1 MTTPRPTSHHY
12 LPHIDGLRALAVV
25 SVIVYH
31 LHAAWLPRGYL
42 GVDIFFVISGFV
54 VSLSVSHWLGI
65 RLGPFL
71 LAFYA
76 RRLMRIMPAL
86 VVCLLATFLLSALF
100 IPPGWL
106 SDGNERTGRYAFWGL
121 ANWAL
126 ARGGNDYFSPRTE
139 FNPFTHTWSLGVE
152 EQFYLVF
159 PLVFLAWLQLRRRL
173 SVALMVLGVGASLLA
188 YVWMSQRAPG
198 DTFYLSWYRFWQLG
212 AGVLLFQ
219 LWSARR
225 SASAESGHAGG
236 WLAWAGV
243 LTVAAALWAPL
254 PASLPAAQAWWPN
267 LLVVLGTLALIA
279 GGVGQGGGVGWALT
293 QTPVRWIG
301 KVSYSLYLW
310 HWPVFVLARWTVG
323 LDDATTRAAALTL
336 TVLLGW
342 ASARWLEQPLRR
354 WGEAPRKGRVVA
366 GSLLGVALAAM
377 AAQGIVAGRDSLSL
391 SVVSRNAADWS
402 TGHPGAVPTPG
413 VCVSTMAY
421 HQRDGVSEVVF
432 QPSACGPHTPPAGR
446 LFVLGDSHA
455 MHLHALYD
463 GLARVHALETHVY
476 GAGGCAYLG
485 LSPVSPGCAD
495 NTRRAMLRLLADMAA
510 GDVLLLSSLR
520 VRRMVDQWA
529 HFNSPEGVLAEMA
542 SEPFVRERERQVA
555 AALPELQALAARGV
569 HVVLPAPTPVFRTVP
584 YRCADGF
591 NRHNPIC
598 RWGGELPRTQMEA
611 LQAPA
616 LAAFAALQQGLPH
629 SSVWDPLPVLCPGPV
644 CSTQRDGRPLL
655 FDGDHLSG
663 HANAL
668 LLPDFAHHLQQIGL
682 LR

>member
-1 MTTPRPTSHHY
+1 MTATHTSPRHY
-12 LPHIDGLRALAVV
+12 LPHIDGLRALAVL
-25 SVIVYH
+25 SVIIYH

-54 VSLSVSHWLGI
+54 VSLSVSHWAGI

-86 VVCLLATFLLSALF
+86 VACLLVTFVLSALF

-159 PLVFLAWLQLRRRL
+159 PLVFVAWLQMRRRV
-173 SVALMVLGVGASLLA
+173 SVAFMLLGVGSSLVA
-188 YVWMSQRAPG
+188 YVWMSQHAPG
-198 DTFYLSWYRFWQLG
+198 DAFYLSWFRFWQLG

-219 LWSARR
+219 LWQARR
-225 SASAESGHAGG
+225 SAAAAVGP
-236 WLAWAGV
+236 WAG
-243 LTVAAALWAPL
+243 LWAWCGLAALAAALWAPL
-254 PASLPAAQAWWPN
+254 PADQPWWPN
-267 LLVVLGTLALIA
+267 LLAVLGTLVLMA
-279 GGVGQGGGVGWALT
+279 GGAAQGGVVGRLLT
-293 QTPVRWIG
+293 RSVVRWVG

-323 LDDATTRAAALTL
+323 LDDPWTRLLALVL
-336 TVLLGW
+336 TFALGW
-342 ASARWLEQPLRR
+342 ASFRWLEQPLRG
-354 WGEAPRKGRVVA
+354 WGEARHKGPVVA
-366 GSLLGVALAAM
+366 GSLLAVGLAAALAH
-377 AAQGIVAGRDSLSL
+377 GIVAQRETLSL
-391 SVVSRNAADWS
+391 SVVSRQAADWS
-402 TGHPGAVPTPG
+402 TGHPDAVPRTGPCESG
-413 VCVSTMAY
+413 MEY
-421 HQRDGVSEVVF
+421 HQQGSLSEVVF
-432 QPSACGPHTPPAGR
+432 KPVSCGAHAAPAGR

-455 MHLHALYD
+455 MHLHALYV
-463 GLARVHALETHVY
+463 GLARREALQTHVY

-485 LSPVSPGCAD
+485 LSPVPAHCPD
-495 NTRRAMLRLLADMAA
+495 NTRQAMQRLQVDMRA

-529 HFNSPEGVLAEMA
+529 HFNSPEGALAEMR
-542 SEPFVRERERQVA
+542 SLPFVLEREREVA
-555 AALPELQALAARGV
+555 AALPELQALVARGV
-569 HVVLPAPTPVFRTVP
+569 HIVLPAPTPVFRTVP
-584 YRCADGF
+584 YRCADTF
-591 NRHNPIC
+591 NHNNPIC
-598 RWGGELPRTQMEA
+598 RFGGELGREQMAA

-616 LAAFAALQQGLPH
+616 LEAFAQLQAGLGH
-629 SSVWDPLPVLCPGPV
+629 SSVWNPLDVLCPGSV
-644 CSTQRDGRPLL
+644 CSTHLDGRPLL

-663 HANAL
+663 HGNAL
-668 LLPDFAHHLQQIGL
+668 LLPHFAEHLRRIGL

>member
-1 MTTPRPTSHHY
+1 MTANRTTSRHY
-12 LPHIDGLRALAVV
+12 VPHIDGLRALAVV

-31 LHAAWLPRGYL
+31 LNAAWLPRGYL

-54 VSLSVSHWLGI
+54 VSLSVSHWAGM

-86 VVCLLATFLLSALF
+86 VVCLLATFVLSALF

-159 PLVFLAWLQLRRRL
+159 PLVFVAWLQMRKRL
-173 SVALMVLGVGASLLA
+173 SVAVMLLGVGSSLLA
-188 YVWMSQRAPG
+188 YVWMVQHAPG
-198 DTFYLSWYRFWQLG
+198 DTFYLSWFRFWQLG

-219 LWSARR
+219 LWQARR
-225 SASAESGHAGG
+225 WGASTSDAVSKGWAWGG
-236 WLAWAGV
+236 LAA
-243 LTVAAALWAPL
+243 LAAALWVPL
-254 PASLPAAQAWWPN
+254 PTAQPWWPN

-279 GGVGQGGGVGWALT
+279 GAAGQGGVVARLLT
-293 QTPVRWIG
+293 QSGVRWVG
-301 KVSYSLYLW
+301 KISYSLYLW

-323 LDDATTRAAALTL
+323 LDEPLMRTLALMLTL
-336 TVLLGW
+336 ALGW
-342 ASARWLEQPLRR
+342 ASFRWLEQPLRG
-354 WGEAPRKGRVVA
+354 WGEARRKGPVVV
-366 GSLLGVALAAM
+366 GSLFAVGLAAALAH
-377 AAQGIVAGRDSLSL
+377 GIVDQRDTLSL
-391 SVVSRNAADWS
+391 SVVSREAADWS
-402 TGHPGAVPTPG
+402 TGHADAVPRNGPCES
-413 VCVSTMAY
+413 VMEH
-421 HQRDGVSEVVF
+421 HQQGGISEVVF
-432 QPSACGPHTPPAGR
+432 KPVSCGPHAAPAGR

-455 MHLHALYD
+455 MHLHALYV
-463 GLARVHALETHVY
+463 GLARGAALQTHVY

-485 LSPVSPGCAD
+485 LSPVPAHCHD
-495 NTRRAMLRLLADMAA
+495 NTRQAMQRLQVDMRA

-529 HFNSPEGVLAEMA
+529 HFNSPEGALAEMRSA
-542 SEPFVRERERQVA
+542 PFVQERERQVM

-569 HVVLPAPTPVFRTVP
+569 HIVLPAPTPVFRIVP
-584 YRCADGF
+584 YRCADWF
-591 NRHNPIC
+591 NRSNPIC
-598 RWGGELPRTQMEA
+598 RYGGELPREQMAA

-616 LAAFAALQQGLPH
+616 LEAFAQLQAGLSQ
-629 SSVWDPLPVLCPGPV
+629 SSVWNALDVLCPRPV
-644 CSTQRDGRPLL
+644 CSTQLNGRPLL

-663 HANAL
+663 HGNAL
-668 LLPDFAHHLQQIGL
+668 LLPHFTEHLRRIGL

>member
-1 MTTPRPTSHHY
+1 MASTYPVKTTY
-12 LPHIDGLRALAVV
+12 LPHIDGLRALAVM

-31 LHAAWLPRGYL
+31 LDAAWLPRGYL

-54 VSLSVSHWLGI
+54 VSLSVSHWAGM

-86 VVCLLATFLLSALF
+86 VVCLLATFVLSALF

-159 PLVFLAWLQLRRRL
+159 PLVFVAWLQMRQRL
-173 SVALMVLGVGASLLA
+173 SVAVMLLGVGGSLAA

-198 DTFYLSWYRFWQLG
+198 DAFYLSWFRFWQLG

-219 LWSARR
+219 LWQARR
-225 SASAESGHAGG
+225 SGALGASAGAGA
-236 WLAWAGV
+236 WAWAG
-243 LTVAAALWAPL
+243 LAALAAALWAPV
-254 PASLPAAQAWWPN
+254 PGAQPWWPN
-267 LLVVLGTLALIA
+267 LLAVLGALALMA
-279 GGVGQGGGVGWALT
+279 GGVAHSGVLGRVLT
-293 QTPVRWIG
+293 HSGVRWVG
-301 KVSYSLYLW
+301 KISYSLYLW

-323 LDDATTRAAALTL
+323 LDDPWTRGLALLL
-336 TVLLGW
+336 TFVLGW
-342 ASARWLEQPLRR
+342 ASFRWLEQPLRG
-354 WGEAPRKGRVVA
+354 WGEARRKGPVVA
-366 GSLLGVALAAM
+366 GSLLAVGLAAALAH
-377 AAQGIVAGRDSLSL
+377 GIVDQRDSLSL
-391 SVVSRNAADWS
+391 SVVSRQAADWS
-402 TGHPGAVPTPG
+402 TGHPDAVPRNGPCESG
-413 VCVSTMAY
+413 MEH
-421 HQRDGVSEVVF
+421 HQQGSLSEVVF
-432 QPSACGPHTPPAGR
+432 KPVLCGPHAAPAGR

-455 MHLHALYD
+455 MHLHALYV
-463 GLARVHALETHVY
+463 GLARSEALQTHVY

-485 LSPVSPGCAD
+485 LSPVPAHCHD
-495 NTRRAMLRLLADMAA
+495 NTRQAMQRLQTDMRA

-529 HFNSPEGVLAEMA
+529 HFNSPEGALAEMRSA
-542 SEPFVRERERQVA
+542 PFVQERERQVM
-555 AALPELQALAARGV
+555 AALPELQALVARGV
-569 HVVLPAPTPVFRTVP
+569 HIVLPAPTPVFRTVP

-591 NRHNPIC
+591 NRNNPIC
-598 RWGGELPRTQMEA
+598 RFGGELPREQMAA

-616 LAAFAALQQGLPH
+616 LEAFAQLQAGLGQ
-629 SSVWDPLPVLCPGPV
+629 SSVWNPLDVLCPGPV
-644 CSTQRDGRPLL
+644 CSTQLNGRPLL

-663 HANAL
+663 HGNAL
-668 LLPDFAHHLQQIGL
+668 LLPHFTAHLRRIGL